1 MHAGCF
7 LEVDR
12 DSHSCPQTHAR
23 SWSADQAEKGSKVT
37 QIRTG
42 ETDHPC
48 LQTTQE
54 SCRQILTYQ
63 QHVSLCCFFACLI
76 CRLLH
81 WSWGHIPLIS
91 ALGNWMQEERI
102 RDQHV
107 ILIEMQVST
116 GIHLTKPPCVGWQ
129 DCLQKNQQKPI
140 QATHTV
146 PFDKFYLLCVV
157 YLEFKHDGHL
167 TFYQPTL
174 CPVVGNCDT
183 WFPWGLCCGP
193 RKHCNLDGNRSWQS
207 GGQGY
212 HKVITSIAAHS
223 PAPGKGF
230 PSVTATLRFLDLS
243 KTQL

>member
-54 SCRQILTYQ
+54 SCRKILTYQ

-107 ILIEMQVST
+107 ILIEMQVSM

-129 DCLQKNQQKPI
+129 DCLQKKP
-140 QATHTV
+140 TKTNSSHS
-146 PFDKFYLLCVV
+146 
-157 YLEFKHDGHL
+157 H
-167 TFYQPTL
+167 
-174 CPVVGNCDT
+174 CPVGQILFIV
-183 WFPWGLCCGP
+183 CCVS
-193 RKHCNLDGNRSWQS
+193 RIQ
-207 GGQGY
+207 
-212 HKVITSIAAHS
+212 T
-223 PAPGKGF
+223 
-230 PSVTATLRFLDLS
+230 
-243 KTQL
+243 